1 MRSQIY
7 LIMIRDGRLALT
19 VGAALEDRM
28 LRDGHSAMALVP
40 AVRGPEFADSDY
52 GRHLA
57 SWRSGSPRGGHGPQ
71 AVALYEDGL
80 LADLASLGLPAYVGV
95 RHDEEPQ
102 IARWADDSGAI
113 MLPVAT
119 ARDLVDAVA
128 DYTPWPRYAADL
140 PPSRYRVTGAKPS
153 RSGALVLP
161 NKVAIVAGVAGPLLL
176 AGLPA
181 TAMAAGSPAAA
192 SGGSAAS
199 AGSTAAVDTAYV
211 QQAAPP
217 SGGANNT
224 STASSVSN
232 WFTQLGTAFNNAM
245 AQYGQAQ
252 ITNAQ
257 ANQAFWNA
265 VIQEAP
271 AAYQAGV
278 ADGNAAVLPGAAIGG
293 PIGAGLAGA
302 AASETGPGALAAAAG
317 GYPVGAKVGAAA
329 GYGLGFGYGFLNDLY
344 HSLTTSPAGGSTAQP
359 GATSSAPGG
368 YTGAFR
374 GQLGAAAYSPAANAF
389 GVLGNAAGSAG
400 NFGATAGGLGYTA
413 GFGYGFLRNLLNGQP
428 NANGTQQPGTSTSQ
442 QGGNT
447 QQGSTASPNGTATQ
461 PAAVPPSRAAAPA
474 LPPRR
479 PAAPPSR
486 AAPALRPRWPAA
498 LPSPAA
504 ARAPQPRRPPRPR
517 SPAAARARRLRRPP
531 LPPSPPLPV
540 LRPRQ
545 LPPPLSPAAAP
556 ARRAGPSRRPPRWRP
571 PHRCPCRLL
580 AASRMAGR
588 RRWRVLQ

>member
-28 LRDGHSAMALVP
+28 LRDGRSAMALVP

-57 SWRSGSPRGGHGPQ
+57 SWRSGSGPASRAPQ
-71 AVALYEDGL
+71 VVALYEDGL

-95 RHDEEPQ
+95 PHDEEPQ

-128 DYTPWPRYAADL
+128 DHTPWSRYAADL
-140 PPSRYRVTGAKPS
+140 PLSRYRVTGARPG

-181 TAMAAGSPAAA
+181 TAMAADSPA
-192 SGGSAAS
+192 AAS

-217 SGGANNT
+217 AGGANNT
-224 STASSVSN
+224 STPSSVSN
-232 WFTQLGTAFNNAM
+232 FFTQLGTAFNNAMAQYGQAQIDQAQANQAFANAAATGVGNFFSNLGTAFNNAM

-271 AAYQAGV
+271 AAYQAGL
-278 ADGNAAVLPGAAIGG
+278 ADGNWAALPGAAIGG

-329 GYGLGFGYGFLNDLY
+329 GYGLGFGYGFLNDIY

-359 GATSSAPGG
+359 GAFSSAPGG
-368 YTGAFR
+368 NTGSLLST
-374 GQLGAAAYSPAANAF
+374 LGAAAAS
-389 GVLGNAAGSAG
+389 GDQ
-400 NFGATAGGLGYTA
+400 
-413 GFGYGFLRNLLNGQP
+413 YGQ
-428 NANGTQQPGTSTSQ
+428 A
-442 QGGNT
+442 
-447 QQGSTASPNGTATQ
+447 
-461 PAAVPPSRAAAPA
+461 
-474 LPPRR
+474 
-479 PAAPPSR
+479 
-486 AAPALRPRWPAA
+486 
-498 LPSPAA
+498 
-504 ARAPQPRRPPRPR
+504 
-517 SPAAARARRLRRPP
+517 
-531 LPPSPPLPV
+531 
-540 LRPRQ
+540 
-545 LPPPLSPAAAP
+545 
-556 ARRAGPSRRPPRWRP
+556 
-571 PHRCPCRLL
+571 
-580 AASRMAGR
+580 
-588 RRWRVLQ
+588 